1 MKSLLRGDFPSNSRI
16 YPLVCGQVLTQ
27 NSMWVGQNE
36 DPQDNVISYRDVSG
50 LRIALLGAEECIPL
64 AAVLLIVEY
73 RYG

>member
-1 MKSLLRGDFPSNSRI
+1 MKSLLRGDFLSNSRI
-16 YPLVCGQVLTQ
+16 YPLVSGQILTR

-36 DPQDNVISYRDVSG
+36 DPRGNVISYRDGSG
-50 LRIALLGAEECIPL
+50 LRIALLGVEECIPL